1 MTALGIV
8 DMLDARASRPT
19 GGSPSR
25 GTTPGAAAFADV
37 IQDAA
42 RAQRADDAPADGIP
56 AEGSSTGSAT
66 TEAPTEPDGQVLPV
80 VPAPLAPLPSGSGTA
95 APVEGSTTDATLDLD
110 LDPMQPP
117 VDAAEDAGAV
127 DAAAASA
134 DLPPIAASSTVAASV
149 DPARATASAGALAAS
164 AAPPAVPGASPR
176 TSSSPGV
183 GAASLPVSTAAVAG
197 ASDMNSTTADVP
209 ADAALRLARV
219 PSSAAAAAAAGE
231 HGAVAAAPAPASASN
246 AGPALRVATATAPDT
261 APDTVASPAGSAPVV
276 AAPAASVPAT
286 ADAAGPTAAVT
297 APAPASPSP
306 IAPSTPVAAAAIAR
320 PVLLPQISAPVVALA
335 QAADGDHS
343 LTLTVSPENLGPVT
357 VRAHI
362 SGGAIHIELHAPN
375 DLGREALRTVLADL
389 RRDLAAAAPHASLM
403 LSSSD
408 DGPGSANPQSS
419 PNGGSA
425 NGNAANGNAASA
437 GGGQTR
443 GDAPADRNASARPST
458 GAVPSA
464 PDGTPPVPLVSP
476 HGGIDVFA

>member
-219 PSSAAAAAAAGE
+219 PSSATAAAGE

-246 AGPALRVATATAPDT
+246 ADPALRVATATAPDT

-276 AAPAASVPAT
+276 AAPAASAPAS

-297 APAPASPSP
+297 APASPP
-306 IAPSTPVAAAAIAR
+306 PVAPSTPAAAAALAR

-375 DLGREALRTVLADL
+375 DLGREALRAVLADL

-443 GDAPADRNASARPST
+443 GDAPADRNA
-458 GAVPSA
+458 GAQANPAVLPSA

>member
-56 AEGSSTGSAT
+56 AEGSSTGSTT

-80 VPAPLAPLPSGSGTA
+80 VPAPLAPLPSDSGTA

-117 VDAAEDAGAV
+117 VDAAEDAGVA
-127 DAAAASA
+127 DAPAASA
-134 DLPPIAASSTVAASV
+134 GLPPIAASSTVAASV

-197 ASDMNSTTADVP
+197 ASDTNSTAADVP
-209 ADAALRLARV
+209 ADAALRLAPV
-219 PSSAAAAAAAGE
+219 PSSAAAAAGE

-246 AGPALRVATATAPDT
+246 TDPALRIATAT

-276 AAPAASVPAT
+276 AAPAASAPAT
-286 ADAAGPTAAVT
+286 ADAAGTTVAVT
-297 APAPASPSP
+297 APSPASPP
-306 IAPSTPVAAAAIAR
+306 PVAPSTPAATAALAR
-320 PVLLPQISAPVVALA
+320 PVPLPQISAPVVALA

-375 DLGREALRTVLADL
+375 DLGREALRAVLADL

-425 NGNAANGNAASA
+425 NGNAANGSAASA
-437 GGGQTR
+437 GSGQTR
-443 GDAPADRNASARPST
+443 GDAPTDRNAGARPST
-458 GAVPSA
+458 DVAPSA